1 MKNKPDDRTNNAAR
15 IQHNITN
22 TIENIHRADEMIEET
37 SDDNMRR
44 TLEEKNKRREE
55 ALKGMKSEMK
65 DETIARENGYK

>member
-15 IQHNITN
+15 IQHNISN

-37 SDDNMRR
+37 SDDNTRR

>member
-15 IQHNITN
+15 IQHNISN

>member
-1 MKNKPDDRTNNAAR
+1 MKNKPDDRTNNTAR
-15 IQHNITN
+15 IQHNISN

>member
-1 MKNKPDDRTNNAAR
+1 MKNKPDDRINNAAR